1 MARLKRKKVYK
12 YTGKVYDINVDKDHN
27 YTIENCVVHNS
38 AAGSLVLYLL
48 NITHADPIKYNLLFE
63 RFLSADKL
71 QEIIEK
77 GGKVTG
83 CFSGDT
89 IVRLENDYKYICDV
103 KEGEF
108 VIGNDNKPH
117 EVIRTLYKGI
127 QDTIRVVYKLDDKLY
142 YFDCTKGHRV
152 SIIKNS
158 TITDKKICDVSIGD
172 YFYRPDGSKAKII
185 EKKFYKNQK
194 VYDLEV
200 KDNHH
205 YCVCG
210 KELNANELK
219 NDKFFDNKKTIKING
234 DLNNGFQRQYY
245 RFD

>member
-83 CFSGDT
+83 CFSSDT
-89 IVRLENDYKYICDV
+89 IIRTKNGYKNISEIQ
-103 KEGEF
+103 KGEM
-108 VIGNDNKPH
+108 VIGSDGDYH
-117 EVIRTLYKGI
+117 EVLRTIYKGI
-127 QDTIRVVYKLDDKLY
+127 QDTIRVVYSYGNKTY
-142 YFDCTKGHRV
+142 YFDCTRGHRL
-152 SIIKNS
+152 SIIENNG
-158 TITDKKICDVSIGD
+158 IADKMVCDIPLNTML
-172 YFYRPDGSKAKII
+172 YRPDGTKVKLI
-185 EKKFYKNQK
+185 EKRFYKNQK

-210 KELNANELK
+210 KKVKVNHNMIENVS
-219 NDKFFDNKKTIKING
+219 DYKKVFNIKSVRREKWHSPTQI
-234 DLNNGFQRQYY
+234 
-245 RFD
+245 

>member
-1 MARLKRKKVYK
+1 MARLKSKKVYK
-12 YTGKVYDINVDKDHN
+12 YTGKVYDLNVEEDHN

-83 CFSGDT
+83 CFSEDT
-89 IVRLENDYKYICDV
+89 IVRLKNGFKYISEIKKGDI
-103 KEGEF
+103 
-108 VIGNDNKPH
+108 VIGDDNKPH
-117 EVIRTLYKGI
+117 EVLRSIEKGI
-127 QDTIRVVYKLDDKLY
+127 QDTIRVVYYQGGKLY
-142 YFDCTKGHRV
+142 YFDCTRGHRL
-152 SIIKNS
+152 S
-158 TITDKKICDVSIGD
+158 TIDLNGICDKKICDIKIGE
-172 YFYRPDGSKAKII
+172 YLYCPDGTKAKII
-185 EKKFYKNQK
+185 EKNFYKNQK

-200 KDNHH
+200 KYNHH

-210 KELNANELK
+210 KVYEKPQIKNDRIFEMKEFYNGELK
-219 NDKFFDNKKTIKING
+219 DVQQQQFY
-234 DLNNGFQRQYY
+234 GFR
-245 RFD
+245 